1 MSGGIFCLQTHGSLF
16 NFHHHVYA
24 LVLPGLAREGL
35 FHELKGCSATA
46 VALSFCSRFLNALQK
61 QESLD
66 GDMVERLMS

>member
-16 NFHHHVYA
+16 KFHHNVHA

-61 QESLD
+61 RESLD
-66 GDMVERLMS
+66 DDMEERLMS